1 MFQMYV
7 LGAWDVSVSKTDSHF
22 WGIQHLCPQTY
33 GAATITLGLK
43 DNIHGIFANTG
54 QLDITVSYPCFQKNR
69 VKEKNSRK

>member
-33 GAATITLGLK
+33 GAATITLGHDIVQRIL
-43 DNIHGIFANTG
+43 NHTWIIC
-54 QLDITVSYPCFQKNR
+54 LDTESENYW
-69 VKEKNSRK
+69 